1 MLVPRWI
8 WKSGSII
15 SWEYAK
21 THIMCQGLHYGAGA
35 FEGVRFYKT
44 EKGSAIF
51 RLNDHLDRLFYSAG
65 VLAMEVP
72 FSQDDIT
79 AAMKELICEN
89 KMEDGYI
96 RPIMWYAEEK
106 LGLGL
111 LGRGVDI
118 AILIFPWEKQK
129 KGPLKVK
136 ISPYMRIHPKTT
148 DVEAKLVGTYNNSQ
162 LALLNAQKE
171 GYDDALLLD
180 FKEDVAE
187 ASSSNIFIVSPSNTI
202 YTPPPGSILPGITR
216 DTIIKIARDNSYDIC
231 EEDFDVNFLF
241 KSREIFLCGT
251 AMEIMP
257 VLSVDKHYVRNFHY
271 LINNL
276 APGNITIHLSKL
288 YSEVVLGNVARY
300 QHWLTYV

>member
-1 MLVPRWI
+1 MLVPKWI
-8 WKSGSII
+8 WKSGSFI
-15 SWEYAK
+15 SWEYAN
-21 THIMCQGLHYGAGA
+21 THIMCQGLHYGAGV
-35 FEGVRFYKT
+35 FEGIRFYKT
-44 EKGSAIF
+44 DKGGAIF
-51 RLNDHLDRLFYSAG
+51 RLDDHLDRLFYSAR

-72 FSQDDIT
+72 FSRDDIT
-79 AAMKELICEN
+79 VAIKELIHEN
-89 KMEDGYI
+89 KMEVGYI
-96 RPIMWYAEEK
+96 RPIIWYAEEK

-111 LGRGVDI
+111 LGRKVEI

-129 KGPLKVK
+129 RGPLKVK

-162 LALLNAQKE
+162 LALLDAQKE

-180 FKEDVAE
+180 FKGDVAE

-216 DTIIKIARDNSYDIC
+216 DTIIKIARDNSYDIR
-231 EEDFDVNFLF
+231 EEDFEVKDLLE
-241 KSREIFLCGT
+241 SREVFLCGT

-257 VLSVDKHYVRNFHY
+257 VLSVDEHYVRNFHY
-271 LINNL
+271 LINL
-276 APGNITIHLSKL
+276 VPGNITKHLSKL

-300 QHWLTYV
+300 QNWLTYA